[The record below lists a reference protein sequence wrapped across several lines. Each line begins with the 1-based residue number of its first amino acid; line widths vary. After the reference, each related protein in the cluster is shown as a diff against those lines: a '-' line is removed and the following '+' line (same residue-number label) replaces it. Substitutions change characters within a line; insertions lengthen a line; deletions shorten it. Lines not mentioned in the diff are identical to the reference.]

1 MIDKKV
7 GSMIINLF
15 ARGDLGQIAT
25 PITPVSGGFMHRMYR
40 VDTTN
45 KSYAVKHLNPVIMQ
59 RPGAKDNYKRAE
71 ALEKKLEE
79 AGIPIVPAI
88 TIDGAKMQECQGEFF
103 YIFDWK
109 EGKITDWNNITAEQC
124 WFAGEI
130 QGKIHA
136 IEPRK
141 IVRTGEMS
149 LSNIDFGKYIREAEN
164 KNRDI
169 FLCLKENE
177 NLLNYAQGQLN
188 RARQALP
195 DIECIVDEDMDSKN
209 VMWDNGKPFVIDLE
223 CLDYGNPI
231 SSAVQL
237 SLQWSGITTCSLDLA
252 KHRAFWEGYLA
263 EYDCGFSDY
272 DKTFGVAY
280 TWIEWLEY
288 NISRTLGNCQDEAER
303 QMGINEV
310 KNTVARIAYIRE
322 MEDEIKHNMNLLS
335 LM

>member
-1 MIDKKV
+1 MVENIIIKLFEDKNVGKV
-7 GSMIINLF
+7 TL
-15 ARGDLGQIAT
+15 

-79 AGIPIVPAI
+79 AGIPIVPAT

-109 EGKITDWNNITAEQC
+109 EGKITDWNNIT
-124 WFAGEI
+124 
-130 QGKIHA
+130 
-136 IEPRK
+136 
-141 IVRTGEMS
+141 
-149 LSNIDFGKYIREAEN
+149 D
-164 KNRDI
+164 
-169 FLCLKENE
+169 
-177 NLLNYAQGQLN
+177 
-188 RARQALP
+188 
-195 DIECIVDEDMDSKN
+195 
-209 VMWDNGKPFVIDLE
+209 
-223 CLDYGNPI
+223 
-231 SSAVQL
+231 
-237 SLQWSGITTCSLDLA
+237 
-252 KHRAFWEGYLA
+252 

-288 NISRTLGNCQDEAER
+288 NISRALGNCQDEAEC

-322 MEDEIKHNMNLLS
+322 MEDTIKQNMNLLP